1 VIGRHALFTAAA
13 GAYCPPY
20 FQAKGEN
27 TMSGKSIHI
36 TAFDLER
43 LRKLILD
50 AQSTEYRK
58 SEYIE
63 KLKAELDRAIIV
75 KPQEVPPTVVT
86 MNSTIAL
93 VDLDTNEEE
102 TYTLVFPED
111 ADISKG
117 KISILAPIGTAMLGY
132 EIGDVFEWDVPAGKR
147 RLRVERIIYQP
158 EASGNFDL

>member
-1 VIGRHALFTAAA
+1 M
-13 GAYCPPY
+13 
-20 FQAKGEN
+20 N
-27 TMSGKSIHI
+27 GKTIHI

-63 KLKAELDRAIIV
+63 KLKAELDRAAIV
-75 KPQEVPPTVVT
+75 EPREIPPTVVT

-93 VDLDTNEEE
+93 IDLDTGEEE